1 MRIIVCVKQV
11 PDTTEVKIDPKTN
24 TLIREGVPSI
34 LNPYDQFGVEESI
47 RIRDMAAEGNEGG
60 QGDGKITVISMGPPQ
75 AKSALMKCLA
85 LGADDAILL
94 SDRAFAGSDTWATSY
109 TLSQAIRKLGEFDL
123 VVCGQQAI
131 DGDTAQVGPEL
142 AQHLG
147 IPQVTYVEKVEPGEG
162 GRRLVI
168 HKQTEDGYQVL
179 EARMPVLL
187 ATMPSTSFEPG
198 YPPMSGIM
206 KAKRKPYEVWDA
218 EALGGDT
225 ASYGLD
231 GSFTQVV
238 RTYSPPVRGKGE
250 MIEGEPGEAARKL
263 VEPLLRD
270 GIISGVK

>member
-24 TLIREGVPSI
+24 TLVREGVPSI

-47 RIRDMAAEGNEGG
+47 RIRDMLGEGR
-60 QGDGKITVISMGPPQ
+60 ITVLSMGPPQ
-75 AKSALMKCLA
+75 ARTALTKCLA

-109 TLSQAIRKLGEFDL
+109 ALSLAVRKCGEFDL
-123 VVCGQQAI
+123 VVCGVQAI

-147 IPQVTYVEKVEPGEG
+147 IPQITYVEKVEAVEG
-162 GRRLVI
+162 KRLTV

-187 ATMPSTSFEPG
+187 AAMPSTSFEPG
-198 YPPMSGIM
+198 YPPMSGILR
-206 KAKRKPYEVWDA
+206 AKKKPFETWGADDI
-218 EALGGDT
+218 GGDP
-225 ASYGLD
+225 SRLGLD

-238 RTYSPPVRGKGE
+238 KTYSPPSRGKGE
-250 MIEGEPGEAARKL
+250 IIEGEPDDAARRL
-263 VEPLLRD
+263 VEPLLKA
-270 GIISGVK
+270 GVIPGG